1 MSFHSKRWISMPILG
16 LLIILIEILEHTA
29 SGESLWAEHFMFEII
44 SYGLVVPILGLFLLG
59 WIDRIEQDRDKVQLV
74 ALRRQE
80 FRQQLRN
87 SPNYGEL
94 VQSIIQ
100 YGVISSNTSDMHL
113 FVYDPSRE
121 RFNYAASWN
130 PDGKIQTAKE
140 RDHLLVKCFD
150 CLENAGQPVGDLR
163 RCPTS
168 DNGSL
173 VRYCQPLV
181 NHGFVVG
188 YLLFEGRSGEMFSDE
203 QQKSM
208 SDIAPDIAQAVDYVR
223 LHELI
228 RNQTDAESAERMRIA
243 RDLHDT
249 LGQNLSFLRLKL
261 DQISDTGSVD
271 DLETVRADIGRMRDI
286 ANEAYEQMRGTLEVL
301 QPEAKVDFE
310 SALRQY
316 AKKAS
321 ERGNF
326 SLEFFVKG
334 DAILIDPQDKRQLLY
349 ICREALNN
357 IEKHSE
363 AKRVIIAL
371 LWSSDDLQI
380 SIEDDGKGFCPH
392 EISQENHYGLAI
404 MEERARELRA
414 NLTIDSRKDSGV
426 KVQVEFPVGKSKF
439 PSIPDKIAVS
449 EESILN

>member
-1 MSFHSKRWISMPILG
+1 MSFRSKRWISMPILG
-16 LLIILIEILEHTA
+16 LLIILIEVIEHTA
-29 SGESLWAEHFMFEII
+29 SGESLWAEHFVFEII
-44 SYGLVVPILGLFLLG
+44 SYGVIVPILGLFLLG
-59 WIDRIEQDRDKVQLV
+59 WIDRIEQDRDKAQVEAQ
-74 ALRRQE
+74 RRQE
-80 FRQQLRN
+80 FRQHLRN

-94 VQSIIQ
+94 VQSIMQ

-130 PDGKIQTAKE
+130 PDGKIQTAHE
-140 RDHLLVKCFD
+140 RDHLLNECYD
-150 CLENAGQPVGDLR
+150 CIENGAPSVGEIR
-163 RCPTS
+163 RCPSS
-168 DNGSL
+168 DNDSL
-173 VRYCQPLV
+173 VRDCQPLV
-181 NHGFVVG
+181 HHGFVVG
-188 YLLFEGRSGEMFSDE
+188 YLMFESRNGDTFS
-203 QQKSM
+203 QQQQTRM
-208 SDIAPDIAQAVDYVR
+208 ATIAPEIAQAVDYVR
-223 LHELI
+223 LHALLK
-228 RNQTDAESAERMRIA
+228 NQTDAESAERMRIA

-249 LGQNLSFLRLKL
+249 LGQSLSFLRLKL
-261 DQISDTGSVD
+261 DQISSTGSVD

-286 ANEAYEQMRGTLEVL
+286 ANEAYEQMRGTLAVL

-334 DAILIDPQDKRQLLY
+334 DAIPIDPHEKRQLLY
-349 ICREALNN
+349 ICREAFNN
-357 IEKHSE
+357 IEKHAE

-371 LWSSDDLQI
+371 LWSSDILHI

-392 EISQENHYGLAI
+392 EISHDNHYGLAI
-404 MEERARELRA
+404 MQERARELRA
-414 NLTIDSRKDSGV
+414 NLTVDSRKDSGV
-426 KVQVEFPVGKSKF
+426 KVQIDFPVNTNKSSK
-439 PSIPDKIAVS
+439 IPETIAVH